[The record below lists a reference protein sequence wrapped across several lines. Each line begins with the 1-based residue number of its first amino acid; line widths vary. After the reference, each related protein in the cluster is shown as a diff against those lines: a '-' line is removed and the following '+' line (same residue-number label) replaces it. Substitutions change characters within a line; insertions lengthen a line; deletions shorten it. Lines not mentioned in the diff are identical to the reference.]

1 MRFFLAFAI
10 VACIAGGAWLWQVED
25 FYWPARGDPS
35 LAMHLSGATT
45 RLLGAG
51 LIATGG
57 LGVMAVLQARR
68 GGISSRT
75 WQYAYFALAMLAA
88 GLIGTALWQG
98 EIVPNPE
105 SSAAQSSGKSNP

>member
-10 VACIAGGAWLWQVED
+10 VACIGGGAWLWQGAD

-35 LAMHLSGATT
+35 LAMHLSGNTA

-51 LIATGG
+51 LVATGG

-68 GGISSRT
+68 GGISGSKS
-75 WQYAYFALAMLAA
+75 WQYAYFALAMLAV
-88 GLIGTALWQG
+88 GLITAALWQG
-98 EIVPNPE
+98 EIGPNPE
-105 SSAAQSSGKSNP
+105 SSAAQTRP

>member
-10 VACIAGGAWLWQVED
+10 VACVASGAWLWQGHD
-25 FYWPARGDPS
+25 FYWPARGDPT
-35 LAMHLSGATT
+35 LALYLTSDSA

-51 LIATGG
+51 LLATGG

-68 GGISSRT
+68 GGIASRH
-75 WQYAYFALAMLAA
+75 WQYAYFALAMLVV
-88 GLIGTALWQG
+88 GLIVTALWQG

-105 SSAAQSSGKSNP
+105 SSAAQSRP

>member
-10 VACIAGGAWLWQVED
+10 VACIAGGAWLWQGAE

-35 LAMHLSGATT
+35 LAMHLTGNSA

-51 LIATGG
+51 LFATGG

-68 GGISSRT
+68 SGIAGRT
-75 WQYAYFALAMLAA
+75 WQYAYFALAMLAV
-88 GLIGTALWQG
+88 GLITAAMWQG

-105 SSAAQSSGKSNP
+105 SSAAQTSL

>member
-10 VACIAGGAWLWQVED
+10 VACIAGGAWLWQGQD

-35 LAMHLSGATT
+35 LALYLTGNTA

-51 LIATGG
+51 LFACGA
-57 LGVMAVLQARR
+57 LGVMAVLKARR
-68 GGISSRT
+68 GGVASRH
-75 WQYAYFALAMLAA
+75 WQYAYFALAMLAV
-88 GLIGTALWQG
+88 GLIAGAMWQG

-105 SSAAQSSGKSNP
+105 SSAVRGAAQ